1 MATKTKIAG
10 GLALIA
16 AGVATVFVAPS
27 FLTQKL
33 DPAAARQAA
42 ELTGKQAATALRAH
56 MESLENTVTEA
67 AGTEPLRAAITNR
80 VDGTTLVDLFATEDW
95 WRARRGT
102 WPLSRVVIGSSVA
115 SFGDLQLGDQDR
127 AIVAAARKARV
138 ASGFGLVAGRPVQ
151 IAAARID
158 AREEVAPVLVLAK
171 PFNDTLLAAMADQ
184 SHLALAIV
192 NGGHVLESAGSSDQR
207 AALEELARAA
217 DGKEV
222 SRPDLGWVAAS
233 QELGTG
239 LRLWAIRAL
248 PGGGGGGGKVPVP
261 VWILAAVLAI
271 GGATLMLVGR
281 APGDGTRAVRTTRT
295 GAAHGAP
302 TEVLH
307 EETIPFGST
316 TSRRARARLAGDA
329 QNGGDPSVIDD
340 EKTDAHT
347 LSPLAAPPPH
357 KLTPIS
363 TALGTPSEKPR
374 TFGRYRLLDLLG
386 VGGMSE
392 VYTAVAHG
400 AEGFRRTFVV
410 KRLRPELARDREA
423 VSQFIDEARIQS
435 CLLHTNIVPVFDFG
449 TMGDE
454 YFMAQEYVIGRDLMR
469 LSTRCIEKTNF
480 CLDPR
485 IVYYIIHETL
495 QALAY
500 AHGKKDKAGAAMGIV
515 HRDVSA
521 SNIMMT
527 AAGDVR
533 LFDFGIAKTHGGQR
547 TVQTQAG
554 LVKGNANFMSP
565 EQARG
570 QAVDG
575 RSDLFSLG
583 MVLYY
588 CLTGCLFYN
597 GDNDLDVLYRAACGP
612 SEQDLAS
619 LDQLPGPAGPIL
631 RRALAFKPDDRY
643 QSAEEFATALAPYAI
658 GMKPEAAKLMEQLFG
673 TELNKEAA
681 A

>member
-1 MATKTKIAG
+1 MANMAKIAG
-10 GLALIA
+10 GLGLVA
-16 AGVATVFVAPS
+16 AGVATVFLAPLIIS
-27 FLTQKL
+27 PTF
-33 DPAAARQAA
+33 DPAIARQAA
-42 ELTGKQAATALRAH
+42 DAAGKQAAAALRGHFDAL
-56 MESLENTVTEA
+56 ESTVTEA

-80 VDGTTLVDLFATEDW
+80 VDGPTLVDLFATEDW
-95 WRARRGT
+95 WRARRGAF
-102 WPLSRVVIGSSVA
+102 PLTRVVIGSAVA
-115 SFGDLQLGDQDR
+115 THGDLQIGEQDK
-127 AIVAAARKARV
+127 AIVANARKTRV
-138 ASGFGLVAGRPVQ
+138 ASGFALVSDRPLA

-158 AREEVAPVLVLAK
+158 AREEVAPVLVLGK
-171 PFNDTLLAAMADQ
+171 PFDDNALTALADQ
-184 SHLALAIV
+184 SRLALMLSTANQV
-192 NGGHVLESAGSSDQR
+192 VLAAGPADQR
-207 AALEELARAA
+207 SAFDELA
-217 DGKEV
+217 K
-222 SRPDLGWVAAS
+222 RPDADPVLRPEQGWVAAG
-233 QELGTG
+233 QDLGAG
-239 LRLWAIRAL
+239 LRLWAVRVL
-248 PGGGGGGGKVPVP
+248 PRGSAGGGRTPTV
-261 VWILAAVLAI
+261 VWILGGLLALGGAVLLLLAKT
-271 GGATLMLVGR
+271 GGKSAK
-281 APGDGTRAVRTTRT
+281 A
-295 GAAHGAP
+295 GAQGGVPAA
-302 TEVLH
+302 EVLH
-307 EETIPFGST
+307 EETIPFGT
-316 TSRRARARLAGDA
+316 TTGRAARAKLAGDA
-329 QNGGDPSVIDD
+329 HQSG
-340 EKTDAHT
+340 KTDRNA
-347 LSPLAAPPPH
+347 LAPLAAPPPH
-357 KLTPIS
+357 RLTPIATS
-363 TALGTPSEKPR
+363 VNGAPVEKPR

-400 AEGFRRTFVV
+400 AEGFQRTFVV
-410 KRLRPELARDREA
+410 KRLRPELAQDREA
-423 VSQFIDEARIQS
+423 ISQFIDEARIQS

-449 TMGDE
+449 TMGNE

-485 IVYYIIHETL
+485 VVYYIMHETL

-500 AHGKKDKAGAAMGIV
+500 AHGKHDKAGAAMGIV

-547 TVQTQAG
+547 QAQTQAG

-570 QAVDG
+570 QSVDG

-631 RRALAFKPDDRY
+631 RKALAFKPEDRY
-643 QSAEEFATALAPYAI
+643 QTAEEFAAALAAYAV
-658 GMKPEAAKLMEQLFG
+658 GMKPEAARLMVQLFG
-673 TELNKEAA
+673 SELTKEAA